1 MLLLLLLL
9 LARPDEDR
17 PDEDRLLCALAP
29 LRLFEAVDDRLF
41 ELLVLDRVLPAFVWA
56 MSRPPCSFLGYPGAS
71 RPYALCLDL
80 PVARS
85 VNLAAAES
93 RAEAEKSSA

>member
-1 MLLLLLLL
+1 MLLLLLLLLRLDGRLLLLLLL

-17 PDEDRLLCALAP
+17 PDGERLLWLCALAP

-56 MSRPPCSFLGYPGAS
+56 MSRPPCSFWGAREPPGLM
-71 RPYALCLDL
+71 P
-80 PVARS
+80 
-85 VNLAAAES
+85 
-93 RAEAEKSSA
+93 

>member
-1 MLLLLLLL
+1 LLLLLLLDGRLLLLLL

-56 MSRPPCSFLGYPGAS
+56 MSRPPCSFLGCPGAS
-71 RPYALCLDL
+71 RPYALTYPWSGL
-80 PVARS
+80 
-85 VNLAAAES
+85 
-93 RAEAEKSSA
+93 